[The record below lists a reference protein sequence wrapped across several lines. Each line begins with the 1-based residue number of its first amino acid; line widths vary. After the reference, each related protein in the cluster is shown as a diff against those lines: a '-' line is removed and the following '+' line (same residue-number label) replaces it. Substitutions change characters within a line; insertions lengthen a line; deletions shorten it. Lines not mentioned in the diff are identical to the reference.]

1 MMSGPVPVA
10 SATVSFWL
18 MSPEDVTTGL
28 TVTLG
33 RTFLYASISS
43 FT

>member
-10 SATVSFWL
+10 SATVIFWL
-18 MSPEDVTTGL
+18 MSAEDVMVGL

-33 RTFLYASISS
+33 RTFL
-43 FT
+43 